1 MYTVKVEKEM
11 TIENAIN
18 TFKCQLTYSMKSVK
32 RCTYKEKPLKHQNI
46 FITLADIALD
56 GINAYFHFQHQRAW
70 AKETL

>member
-32 RCTYKEKPLKHQNI
+32 RCTYKEKPLKHQNM

-56 GINAYFHFQHQRAW
+56 GNAFSFSSPKSLCRG
-70 AKETL
+70 KTTV